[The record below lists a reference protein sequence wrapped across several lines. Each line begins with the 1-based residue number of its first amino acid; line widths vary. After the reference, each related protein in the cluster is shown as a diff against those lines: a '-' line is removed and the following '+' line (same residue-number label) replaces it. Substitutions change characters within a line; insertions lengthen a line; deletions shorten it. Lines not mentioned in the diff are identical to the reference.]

1 MEAGKISRMKDSIK
15 YKKKMF
21 CFFICVFV
29 DFVFLICF
37 KILCRTAGRVIDTI
51 SRMEPSRF
59 FNISSEKDIKRIRFP
74 FGMSLH
80 IHHHSPPCK
89 LESIFQHQILWLS
102 GAFKKILVLHKS
114 FDKILFLA
122 IVLKI
127 ISIIIFITVNN
138 S

>member
-1 MEAGKISRMKDSIK
+1 MEAGIMSRMKDYIK
-15 YKKKMF
+15 YKKNVL
-21 CFFICVFV
+21 FFHMRLCWF
-29 DFVFLICF
+29 FLFLICL

-74 FGMSLH
+74 LGMSLH

-89 LESIFQHQILWLS
+89 LQCIFWHQILRLS

-127 ISIIIFITVNN
+127 ISIIIFVIFNN